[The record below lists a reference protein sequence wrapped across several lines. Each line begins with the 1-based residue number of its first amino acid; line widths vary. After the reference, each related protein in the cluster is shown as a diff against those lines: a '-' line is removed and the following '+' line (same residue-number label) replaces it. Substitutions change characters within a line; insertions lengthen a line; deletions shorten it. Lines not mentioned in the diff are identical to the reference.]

1 MSPPRAATA
10 SAASFATAPTWTPPH
25 TALVPPPRPG
35 CRPLPT
41 YAPRHRP
48 SSVLTPTITLL
59 SIAGHNAPLH
69 CWYATSLKK
78 LKLYLQGLKCMPLRA
93 QVRLLSFESSSGL
106 RVEDSS
112 EYPHKS
118 YCRNKLAVLYSY
130 DNKSSVHVK
139 HIVIKIKLML

>member
-1 MSPPRAATA
+1 
-10 SAASFATAPTWTPPH
+10 
-25 TALVPPPRPG
+25 
-35 CRPLPT
+35 
-41 YAPRHRP
+41 
-48 SSVLTPTITLL
+48 
-59 SIAGHNAPLH
+59 
-69 CWYATSLKK
+69 
-78 LKLYLQGLKCMPLRA
+78 MPLRA

-118 YCRNKLAVLYSY
+118 YCQNKLAVLYSY